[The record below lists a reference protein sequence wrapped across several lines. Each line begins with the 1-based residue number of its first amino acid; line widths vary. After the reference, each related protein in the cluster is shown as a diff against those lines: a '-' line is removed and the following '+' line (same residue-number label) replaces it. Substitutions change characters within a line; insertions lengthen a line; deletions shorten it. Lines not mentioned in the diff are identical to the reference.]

1 MALVLVV
8 VSSEYRSYGDPVI
21 IVHVRLDHVRLSR
34 ALTANQIRA
43 SHKYGALKMK
53 KYDKSQFDRKGLR
66 SPIFVVSVLLTMSVL
81 FMPSAHA
88 QKDGDAVKTL
98 KAMSDYVASQKTLSV
113 TFDSD
118 VEVITSD
125 LQKIQFTSSGQVQ
138 LSRPDKLRATRTGGY
153 TDVEVVFDGK
163 TLTINGKDKNV
174 FAQIDS
180 PGSVDQLIGMLRDKY
195 SVAAPGGDLLLSRS
209 FDEMMTDVIDAK
221 DIGRGV
227 VDGVECEHLAF
238 RNVDTD
244 WQIWVE
250 LGARPI
256 PHKYVITSKAVTGM
270 PQYTLRIKEWRTDV
284 AADAFAFKSPEGA
297 KKVALEALADT
308 DEVPQ
313 GTVTTGEKK

>member
-1 MALVLVV
+1 MMRAASLNHGAYKMKREER
-8 VSSEYRSYGDPVI
+8 SEFSRKIFRSLLAAACVMMTMTMFI
-21 IVHVRLDHVRLSR
+21 
-34 ALTANQIRA
+34 T
-43 SHKYGALKMK
+43 GALAEKN
-53 KYDKSQFDRKGLR
+53 
-66 SPIFVVSVLLTMSVL
+66 
-81 FMPSAHA
+81 
-88 QKDGDAVKTL
+88 GDAIKTM
-98 KAMSDYVASQKTLSV
+98 KAMSDYIASQKTLLV

-118 VEVITSD
+118 VEVITSE
-125 LQKIQFTSSGQVQ
+125 LQKIQFTSSGHVQ
-138 LSRPDKLRATRTGGY
+138 LSRPDKLHATRTGGY

-163 TLTINGKDKNV
+163 MLTVNGKDKNV
-174 FAQIDS
+174 FAQLDS

-209 FDEMMTDVIDAK
+209 FDEMMMDVIDAK
-221 DIGRGV
+221 DVGRGV

-244 WQIWVE
+244 WQIWIE

-284 AADAFAFKSPEGA
+284 SAEAFAFKPAQGA

>member
-1 MALVLVV
+1 MKQK
-8 VSSEYRSYGDPVI
+8 EK
-21 IVHVRLDHVRLSR
+21 LDF
-34 ALTANQIRA
+34 IR
-43 SHKYGALKMK
+43 K
-53 KYDKSQFDRKGLR
+53 
-66 SPIFVVSVLLTMSVL
+66 IFVNPAACVLLSVITV
-81 FMPSAHA
+81 MPAAHA
-88 QKDGDAVKTL
+88 EKDAAAIKTL
-98 KAMSDYVASQKTLSV
+98 KAMSDYVAAQKTLFV

-125 LQKIQFTSSGQVQ
+125 LQKLQFTSSGQIQ

-163 TLTINGKDKNV
+163 MLTVNGKDKNV
-174 FAQIDS
+174 FAQVDS
-180 PGSVDQLIGMLRDKY
+180 PGSVDQLIGLLRDKY

-209 FDEMMTDVIDAK
+209 FDEMTVDVIDAK
-221 DIGRGV
+221 DVGRGV
-227 VDGVECEHLAF
+227 IDGVECEHLAF
-238 RNVDTD
+238 RNNDAD

-284 AADAFAFKSPEGA
+284 AADAFAFKSSLGA

>member
-1 MALVLVV
+1 MTQGAHKMKQREKVEFSRKIFGSPVGAVCVLVA
-8 VSSEYRSYGDPVI
+8 I
-21 IVHVRLDHVRLSR
+21 
-34 ALTANQIRA
+34 TA
-43 SHKYGALKMK
+43 
-53 KYDKSQFDRKGLR
+53 
-66 SPIFVVSVLLTMSVL
+66 
-81 FMPSAHA
+81 FMPSARA

-98 KAMSDYVASQKTLSV
+98 KAMSDYIANQKTLSV

-125 LQKIQFTSSGQVQ
+125 LQKFQFTSSGQVQ

-163 TLTINGKDKNV
+163 TLTVNGKDKNI
-174 FAQIDS
+174 FAQFDS
-180 PGSVDQLIGMLRDKY
+180 PGSVDQLIGLLRDKY
-195 SVAAPGGDLLLSRS
+195 AVAAPGGDLLLSRS

-221 DIGRGV
+221 DVGRGV
-227 VDGVECEHLAF
+227 IDGVECEHLAF

-244 WQIWVE
+244 WQIWIE

-256 PHKYVITSKAVTGM
+256 PHKYIITSKAVTGM

-284 AADAFAFKSPEGA
+284 PADAFAFKSPQGA

-313 GTVTTGEKK
+313 GIVTTGDKK

>member
-1 MALVLVV
+1 MKREVKSEFGLRRFGNPVVAACALV
-8 VSSEYRSYGDPVI
+8 
-21 IVHVRLDHVRLSR
+21 
-34 ALTANQIRA
+34 
-43 SHKYGALKMK
+43 
-53 KYDKSQFDRKGLR
+53 
-66 SPIFVVSVLLTMSVL
+66 TMTM

-88 QKDGDAVKTL
+88 EKNGDAIKTL
-98 KAMSDYVASQKTLSV
+98 RAMSDYIASQKTLSAN
-113 TFDSD
+113 FDSD

-125 LQKIQFTSSGQVQ
+125 LQKFQFTSSGQVQ
-138 LSRPDKLRATRTGGY
+138 LSRPDKLHSTRTGGY

-163 TLTINGKDKNV
+163 VLTINGKDKNV
-174 FAQIDS
+174 FAQLDS
-180 PGSVDQLIGMLRDKY
+180 PGSVDQLIGLLRDKY

-221 DIGRGV
+221 DVGRGV

-244 WQIWVE
+244 WQIWIE

-270 PQYTLRIKEWRTDV
+270 PQYTLRIKDWRTDV
-284 AADAFAFKSPEGA
+284 PADAFAFKAAQGA

>member
-1 MALVLVV
+1 
-8 VSSEYRSYGDPVI
+8 
-21 IVHVRLDHVRLSR
+21 
-34 ALTANQIRA
+34 
-43 SHKYGALKMK
+43 MK
-53 KYDKSQFDRKGLR
+53 QKDKSEFIRK
-66 SPIFVVSVLLTMSVL
+66 IFVNPVAACALLSVIAV
-81 FMPSAHA
+81 MPAAHA
-88 QKDGDAVKTL
+88 EKDAAAIKTL
-98 KAMSDYVASQKTLSV
+98 KAMSDYVAGQKTLFVSY
-113 TFDSD
+113 DSD

-125 LQKIQFTSSGQVQ
+125 LQNLQFTISGQIQ

-163 TLTINGKDKNV
+163 LLTVNGKDRNI
-174 FAQIDS
+174 FAQMDS
-180 PGSVDQLIGMLRDKY
+180 PGSVDQLIGLLRDKY
-195 SVAAPGGDLLLSRS
+195 SVSAPGGDLLLSRS
-209 FDEMMTDVIDAK
+209 FDEMTADVIDAK
-221 DIGRGV
+221 DVGRGV
-227 VDGVECEHLAF
+227 IDGVECEHLAF
-238 RNVDTD
+238 RNADAD

-284 AADAFAFKSPEGA
+284 EPDAFAFKSSQGA